1 MIEFKHEICSD
12 LAQAK
17 QHEWLETNGL
27 GGFASSTITGLNT
40 RRYHGLL
47 IAATK
52 PPVGRLLLLAKL
64 EETLIIDEQRF
75 DLSVN
80 QYSGAIHPNGHQYLK
95 SFRLDPFPIFTYEID
110 GVEIEKSVFMLY
122 GENSTVIQY
131 KANKTGRKNV
141 SLEVRP
147 LLAFR
152 DYHSTT
158 HENNAINAD
167 WYSTRSGS
175 DGVATTSVISLQ
187 PYPDLPELFFAH
199 NACEINST
207 GNWYRNFEYHE
218 ERARGLDFIEDLF
231 NPLVFTFALKARS
244 RAVIIASTQAHD
256 INDVAAL
263 QRKEL
268 KRRKS
273 VLALAKINAPTAN
286 APGTVP
292 MLVTAAD
299 QFIVARGEQKTI
311 IAGYHWFSDW
321 GRDTMIALP
330 GLTLATGRPDIA
342 KSILLEFAQH
352 IDRGMLPNR
361 FPDAGEAPEYN
372 TVDATLWFFEAI
384 RALTEHTNDY
394 EFVRTNFY
402 DVLNDIIDWH
412 VRGTRYNIHVD
423 TDGLLHAGE
432 PGVQLTW
439 MDAKVGDWVVTPR
452 IGKPVEIQALWYNA
466 LCIMKDFAI
475 KFGDDEKAREYE
487 AMAARARDSFNQQFW
502 NEAANCLYDVVNG
515 NQRDDALRPNQIFAV
530 SLPHSLLSVEKSSSV
545 IAAIERDL
553 LTPVGL
559 RSLAPSH
566 PNYSGRYEGGILER
580 DGAYHQGTVWAWL
593 MGPFLTAYLK
603 IYGAGGRPKI
613 TQWLTGFSTH
623 LQQAGLG
630 QVAEI
635 FAGDAPHTPCGC
647 IAQAWS
653 VAELL
658 RVISAQSKSD
668 NVQ

>member
-1 MIEFKHEICSD
+1 
-12 LAQAK
+12 
-17 QHEWLETNGL
+17 
-27 GGFASSTITGLNT
+27 
-40 RRYHGLL
+40 
-47 IAATK
+47 
-52 PPVGRLLLLAKL
+52 
-64 EETLIIDEQRF
+64 
-75 DLSVN
+75 
-80 QYSGAIHPNGHQYLK
+80 
-95 SFRLDPFPIFTYEID
+95 
-110 GVEIEKSVFMLY
+110 
-122 GENSTVIQY
+122 
-131 KANKTGRKNV
+131 
-141 SLEVRP
+141 
-147 LLAFR
+147 
-152 DYHSTT
+152 
-158 HENNAINAD
+158 
-167 WYSTRSGS
+167 
-175 DGVATTSVISLQ
+175 
-187 PYPDLPELFFAH
+187 
-199 NACEINST
+199 
-207 GNWYRNFEYHE
+207 
-218 ERARGLDFIEDLF
+218 
-231 NPLVFTFALKARS
+231 
-244 RAVIIASTQAHD
+244 
-256 INDVAAL
+256 
-263 QRKEL
+263 
-268 KRRKS
+268 
-273 VLALAKINAPTAN
+273 
-286 APGTVP
+286 
-292 MLVTAAD
+292 
-299 QFIVARGEQKTI
+299 
-311 IAGYHWFSDW
+311 
-321 GRDTMIALP
+321 MIALP
-330 GLTLATGRPDIA
+330 GLTLATGRPEIA

-384 RALTEHTNDY
+384 RALIEHTNDY

-466 LCIMKDFAI
+466 LCVMKDFAV